1 MQGLPY
7 EVPCLRIYHGRSID
21 MAIPDADAGN
31 SRIAYKVV
39 TLITLWVDTGPE
51 HEAIANLSKEILE
64 HEITELLDGAGF
76 RIGDT
81 GYEFATAVNSIEFV
95 KRNDLH

>member
-1 MQGLPY
+1 
-7 EVPCLRIYHGRSID
+7 
-21 MAIPDADAGN
+21 MALQNTDTGN

-51 HEAIANLSKEILE
+51 HDAIANLSKQILE

-81 GYEFATAVNSIEFV
+81 GYEFETAVNSIEFV
-95 KRNDLH
+95 QRKDLH

>member
-1 MQGLPY
+1 
-7 EVPCLRIYHGRSID
+7 
-21 MAIPDADAGN
+21 MAIQDTESSN
-31 SRIAYKVV
+31 TRVAYKVV
-39 TLITLWVDTGPE
+39 TLITLWVDSGPE
-51 HEAIANLSKEILE
+51 HDAIANLAKQILE
-64 HEITELLDGAGF
+64 HEIGEQLDGAGF

>member
-1 MQGLPY
+1 
-7 EVPCLRIYHGRSID
+7 
-21 MAIPDADAGN
+21 MALQDTDTGN

-51 HEAIANLSKEILE
+51 HDEITNLSMQILE

-81 GYEFATAVNSIEFV
+81 GYEFSTAVNSIEFV
-95 KRNDLH
+95 QRKDLH

>member
-1 MQGLPY
+1 
-7 EVPCLRIYHGRSID
+7 
-21 MAIPDADAGN
+21 MAIPDTEPGN

-39 TLITLWVDTGPE
+39 ALVTLWVDTGPE
-51 HEAIANLSKEILE
+51 HDAIANLSKQILE

-81 GYEFATAVNSIEFV
+81 GYEFTTAVNSIEFV
-95 KRNDLH
+95 QRKDLH

>member
-1 MQGLPY
+1 
-7 EVPCLRIYHGRSID
+7 
-21 MAIPDADAGN
+21 MAIPDTESGN

-51 HEAIANLSKEILE
+51 HDQIANLSKQILE

-81 GYEFATAVNSIEFV
+81 GYEFTFTN
-95 KRNDLH
+95 L

>member
-1 MQGLPY
+1 
-7 EVPCLRIYHGRSID
+7 
-21 MAIPDADAGN
+21 MALQDTDTGN

-51 HEAIANLSKEILE
+51 HDAIANLSKQILE

-81 GYEFATAVNSIEFV
+81 GYEFETKVNSIEFV
-95 KRNDLH
+95 QRKDLH

>member
-1 MQGLPY
+1 
-7 EVPCLRIYHGRSID
+7 
-21 MAIPDADAGN
+21 MALQDTNTGN

-51 HEAIANLSKEILE
+51 HDAIANLSKQILE

-81 GYEFATAVNSIEFV
+81 GYEFETAGNSIEFV
-95 KRNDLH
+95 QRNDLH

>member
-1 MQGLPY
+1 
-7 EVPCLRIYHGRSID
+7 
-21 MAIPDADAGN
+21 MALQDTNTGN

-51 HEAIANLSKEILE
+51 HDAIANLSKQILE

-81 GYEFATAVNSIEFV
+81 GYEFETAVNSIEFV
-95 KRNDLH
+95 QRKDLH

>member
-1 MQGLPY
+1 
-7 EVPCLRIYHGRSID
+7 
-21 MAIPDADAGN
+21 MAIPDTESGN

-39 TLITLWVDTGPE
+39 ALVTLWVDTGPE
-51 HEAIANLSKEILE
+51 HDAIANLSKQILE

-81 GYEFATAVNSIEFV
+81 GYEFSTAVNSIEFV
-95 KRNDLH
+95 QRKDLH